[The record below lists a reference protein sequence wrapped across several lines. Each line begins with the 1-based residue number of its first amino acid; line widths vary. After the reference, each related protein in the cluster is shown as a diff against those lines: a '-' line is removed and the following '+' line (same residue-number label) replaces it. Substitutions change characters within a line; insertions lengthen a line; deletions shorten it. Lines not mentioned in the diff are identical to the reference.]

1 MVNKDELLK
10 LYNVVSSKFDIGT
23 FEEFR
28 AKMVTKEQRKRFFDL
43 VESKNFDVGDY
54 ESYESRLTSGG
65 TSTTSTWDNYP
76 CVVNLASS
84 KGIQKGKDNSYT
96 IGDFRYYP
104 NGRKGIISTG
114 MKSNYS
120 CNDPEFK
127 QSSSSTET
135 TEWLSDPTGS
145 KKYVYQL
152 RNCKWIAKNTSTDK
166 EFNISDNPK
175 YDSSV
180 QILNNA
186 HPELIKKCKTG
197 GQDTVTT
204 TNGGQTNTTTT
215 TTTETVKLPEWAN
228 CLITL
233 GKKAI
238 STTDSDSKSVVLFLF
253 GKDKCYFWEDGTSI
267 YTDVKTG
274 ERLNGVWSCVG
285 GKLIIKF
292 DEWGWMWS
300 LATGW
305 VEQATRT
312 QNDDQN
318 FGTSWTSPEEL
329 SVGTKP
335 KPNPFSEL
343 SKTKLPE
350 FKGYDPNKPMSLN
363 QNESTMDNLENIIT
377 EIDELVN
384 GELISEQRVQVIQ
397 APKDELNI
405 LRTNPMLKATG
416 TLEALCRTNNGTS
429 KPVNVNNK
437 IYFAGKSF
445 IRKSTNKPAYLTY
458 DGMVLERQ
466 GESCNFTYAK
476 DAKGVL
482 HIKGIPYSDLE
493 LPHTEVLTQFGID
506 PKNGDPYYTIDTLTT
521 KLQDLI
527 NKGTRTPIFKN
538 WDDMLTY
545 WYPDGSK
552 RLTDSTYEKYKGD
565 PRITYNYPRNYELNN
580 YRLIT
585 ANDLGLRYL
594 GKEVQIYQPVGGAT
608 TNTGEKISR
617 DPNVCRQDL
626 INYLSAAFE
635 FQKEGKKNE
644 SININ
649 ATQGALQGC
658 YRSGAFQKMPGI
670 TQADLGVEFVDKDNP
685 FKGLRGFGSEIDI
698 DEVKKLLVGNKF
710 KLPLVGPSGQNPYL
724 NFYLDRRDMN
734 ESNTKL
740 SMVIKENLTKLS
752 EEKQNNLLAETK
764 IIQTRTKLLIEN
776 RILKFKQPREKF
788 FNEIISETIYLEKQG
803 FDKELI
809 KEEFWDKIKGL
820 FGDHGSEAIFG
831 TFKEYM
837 SKWLVG
843 KLTSVNP
850 NGWMGT
856 AIKKSVND
864 IHVEDI
870 DKLTDCEFMTKRVS
884 LSITDEI
891 VKKVKNDEEVD
902 GGISNIVKGGL
913 TKSIDRTEL
922 LRNIESGVS
931 KIICPELGSVGK
943 KLEDK
948 AEEMKS
954 KAIKP

>member
-1 MVNKDELLK
+1 MENNRQKIYDFLKDK
-10 LYNVVSSKFDIGT
+10 KAIT
-23 FEEFR
+23 
-28 AKMVTKEQRKRFFDL
+28 
-43 VESKNFDVGDY
+43 
-54 ESYESRLTSGG
+54 
-65 TSTTSTWDNYP
+65 TTSYP
-76 CVVNLASS
+76 DWKSKYFSSESGVVKVFDYLKEKKYYTLSLNDFYKKYACDLLWANKSQYCVGSVVTPP
-84 KGIQKGKDNSYT
+84 KPPT
-96 IGDFRYYP
+96 P
-104 NGRKGIISTG
+104 
-114 MKSNYS
+114 
-120 CNDPEFK
+120 PV
-127 QSSSSTET
+127 T

-186 HPELIKKCKTG
+186 HPELIKKCKSG
-197 GQDTVTT
+197 GKDTVDTT
-204 TNGGQTNTTTT
+204 DGGQTNTTNTT
-215 TTTETVKLPEWAN
+215 TTTTVKLPEWAN
-228 CLITL
+228 CLTTL

-238 STTDSDSKSVVLFLF
+238 STTDSDGKSVVLFLF
-253 GKDKCYFWEDGTSI
+253 GKDKCYLWEDGTSI

-377 EIDELVN
+377 EIEELVN
-384 GELISEQRVQVIQ
+384 SELISEQRVQVIQ

-482 HIKGIPYSDLE
+482 HVKGIPYSDLE
-493 LPHTEVLTQFGID
+493 LPYTEVLTQFGIN
-506 PKNGDPYYTIDTLTT
+506 PKDYNSDPYFSIDSIS
-521 KLQDLI
+521 KDLQNLV
-527 NKGTRTPIFKN
+527 KQGAVSTVFKSWN
-538 WDDMLTY
+538 DMLY
-545 WYPDGSK
+545 YYHPDDYANFA
-552 RLTDSTYEKYKGD
+552 LTREDGKSLTPPTNRGELSQYRVLNG
-565 PRITYNYPRNYELNN
+565 RNYGLMYNN
-580 YRLIT
+580 KDVVIYMPAT
-585 ANDLGLRYL
+585 ASPQVSGG
-594 GKEVQIYQPVGGAT
+594 GKKEF
-608 TNTGEKISR
+608 
-617 DPNVCRQDL
+617 DPTKCKEAIVE
-626 INYLSAAFE
+626 YLSAAIRFE
-635 FQKEGKKNE
+635 VGQDPSANPT
-644 SININ
+644 INNSDNRTFIK
-649 ATQGALQGC
+649 GC
-658 YRSGAFQKMPGI
+658 YGANMYKDLKVGTTDLPDIPAESRIFKWFRGKTLSIKEVSYLLSGK
-670 TQADLGVEFVDKDNP
+670 DKN
-685 FKGLRGFGSEIDI
+685 L
-698 DEVKKLLVGNKF
+698 
-710 KLPLVGPSGQNPYL
+710 PSGKNPYL
-724 NFYLDRRDMN
+724 PFPIRKNDMN
-734 ESNTKL
+734 ETKVNL
-740 SMVIKENLTKLS
+740 NNVIKENLTKLS

-764 IIQTRTKLLIEN
+764 IIQTRTKLLLEN

-809 KEEFWDKIKGL
+809 KEEFWNKIKGL

-864 IHVEDI
+864 IHVDDI

-913 TKSIDRTEL
+913 TNSIDRTEL

-931 KIICPELGSVGK
+931 KIICPELGNVGK